1 MIVIPFLFCCLL
13 SGLSSAQSG
22 CTPTGLINGGF
33 EAWNVP
39 ANTIQ
44 FFGNSNG
51 WTAENNSIE
60 IWGTGAGLVPSYEGI
75 DYLELNSGGPTTL
88 FQNLTTDPGA
98 TYSWQVAHRGRNG
111 VDVANLEFGPP
122 GGPYVVIQ
130 IMTDG
135 TTAWQLYSGT
145 YTVPAGQTTTRIR
158 FVSVSYGGNCQSCAN
173 FLDAFNFTPI
183 DTDGDGVPDCN
194 DDCPNDVNKTA
205 PGQCGC
211 GVADTDRDL
220 DGTADCVDGCPDD
233 GDKTEAG
240 ICGCGNADTDTDGDG
255 TADCNDGCP
264 NDAAKTAPG
273 ICGCSVA
280 DTDTDGDGTA
290 DCIDGCP
297 NDAAKTAPGIC
308 GCGVADTDS
317 DGDGT
322 ANCNDGCPN
331 DANKI
336 AAGQCGCGIA
346 DTDSDGDGTANC
358 NDQCPNDPNKIA
370 PGECG
375 CGVGDSDGDGIEN
388 CNDNCDFAANANQVD
403 SDCDGVGD
411 ACDVCPGGNDN
422 GPCNATSLP
431 SILPAGWMCSNNANN
446 EKIKI
451 CHDGNTICVSENAVA
466 MHLAHGDF
474 LGPCSSCSEN
484 FAGDTETFG
493 SDVDQTLNTD
503 LEIYPNPA
511 GDEINIQLINPGPAT
526 TVTITDN
533 FGRVILKAQWEG
545 NRNSLRI
552 DLSGNNFVNGIYY
565 VYASTDNEV
574 YVQRFVVSK

>member
-1 MIVIPFLFCCLL
+1 MMVMPFLFCCLL
-13 SGLSSAQSG
+13 PGLTSAQEG

-51 WTAENNSIE
+51 WTAENNLIE

-75 DYLELNSGGPTTL
+75 DYMELNSGGPTTI

-122 GGPYVVIQ
+122 GGPYIVIQ

-145 YTVPAGQTTTRIR
+145 YMVPIGQTITQVR

-194 DDCPNDVNKTA
+194 DDCPNDVNKAA

-211 GVADTDRDL
+211 GAADTDRDL

-233 GDKTEAG
+233 NSKITAG
-240 ICGCGNADTDTDGDG
+240 ICGCG
-255 TADCNDGCP
+255 
-264 NDAAKTAPG
+264 
-273 ICGCSVA
+273 VA

-290 DCIDGCP
+290 DCY
-297 NDAAKTAPGIC
+297 
-308 GCGVADTDS
+308 DS
-317 DGDGT
+317 
-322 ANCNDGCPN
+322 CPN
-331 DANKI
+331 DANKT

-358 NDQCPNDPNKIA
+358 NDQCPNDQNKTA

-375 CGVGDSDGDGIEN
+375 CGVGDSDGDGIED
-388 CNDNCDFAANANQVD
+388 CNDNCDNASNADQLD
-403 SDCDGVGD
+403 SDCDGIGD

-431 SILPAGWMCSNNANN
+431 SILPAGWMCSNNNNN
-446 EKIKI
+446 EKIKV
-451 CHDGNTICVSENAVA
+451 CHDGITICVSENAVA
-466 MHLAHGDF
+466 THLAHGDF

-484 FAGDTETFG
+484 FEGDVETFG
-493 SDVDQTLNTD
+493 SDVDQSLKTNM
-503 LEIYPNPA
+503 EIYPNPA

-533 FGRVILKAQWEG
+533 FGRVISKAQWEG

-552 DLSGNNFVNGIYY
+552 DISGNNFVNGIYY
-565 VYASTDNEV
+565 VYATTDNQV
-574 YVQRFVVSK
+574 FIQRFVVSK